1 MEELDL
7 KELFE
12 MFWNKKIKII
22 LIVAIFA
29 VIGVIYSIG
38 FVVPE
43 YTAFT
48 KLVLAGQSSDATGN
62 TTEAITTTDLTINS
76 KLVGTYSELV
86 TSNDVVRQVITNTGI
101 NISEEAL
108 KSSIEVSSVEDT
120 DVIKISVTNQ
130 NPTYATKLTNET
142 AKAFMEK
149 VAEIYNINNVHVVDE
164 AEEPQSPSNVN
175 HLKDV
180 IIFTFIGV
188 VVAVAYVLIA
198 NMLDNTIKT
207 REEVER
213 LFKIPVIAEIPL
225 NITEKGGKNK

>member
-48 KLVLAGQSSDATGN
+48 KLVLAGQSSDTTGN

-180 IIFTFIGV
+180 VIFTFIGV
-188 VVAVAYVLIA
+188 VIAVGYVLIA

-213 LFKIPVIAEIPL
+213 LYKVPVIAEIPL
-225 NITEKGGKNK
+225 NLPEKGGKK

>member
-7 KELFE
+7 RELFE

-48 KLVLAGQSSDATGN
+48 KLVLAGQSSDPTGN

-180 IIFTFIGV
+180 VIFTFIGV
-188 VVAVAYVLIA
+188 VIAVGYVLIA

-213 LFKIPVIAEIPL
+213 LYKVPVIAEIPL

>member
-48 KLVLAGQSSDATGN
+48 KLVLAGQSSDPTGN

-86 TSNDVVRQVITNTGI
+86 TSTDVVRQVITNTGI
-101 NISEEAL
+101 DISEEAL

-130 NPTYATKLTNET
+130 NPTYATKLANET

-180 IIFTFIGV
+180 VIFTFIGV
-188 VVAVAYVLIA
+188 VIAVGYVLIA

-213 LFKIPVIAEIPL
+213 LYKVPVIAEIPL
-225 NITEKGGKNK
+225 NLPEKGGKK

>member
-101 NISEEAL
+101 NISESAL

-130 NPTYATKLTNET
+130 NPTYATKLANET

-180 IIFTFIGV
+180 VIFTFIGV
-188 VVAVAYVLIA
+188 VIAVGYVLIA

-213 LFKIPVIAEIPL
+213 LYKVPVIAEIPL
-225 NITEKGGKNK
+225 NLPEKGGKK

>member
-142 AKAFMEK
+142 AKALMEK

-180 IIFTFIGV
+180 VIFTFIGV
-188 VVAVAYVLIA
+188 VIAVGYVLIA

-213 LFKIPVIAEIPL
+213 LYKVPVIAEIPL
-225 NITEKGGKNK
+225 NLPEKGGKK

>member
-180 IIFTFIGV
+180 VIFTFIGV
-188 VVAVAYVLIA
+188 VIAVGYVLIA

-213 LFKIPVIAEIPL
+213 LYKVPVIAEIPL
-225 NITEKGGKNK
+225 NLPEKGGKNK

>member
-180 IIFTFIGV
+180 VIFTFIGV
-188 VVAVAYVLIA
+188 VIAVGYVLIA

-213 LFKIPVIAEIPL
+213 LYKVPVIAEIPL
-225 NITEKGGKNK
+225 NLPEKGGKK

>member
-22 LIVAIFA
+22 LIMAIFA

-86 TSNDVVRQVITNTGI
+86 TSNDVVRQVIANTGI
-101 NISEEAL
+101 DISEEAL

-120 DVIKISVTNQ
+120 DVIRISVTNQ

-180 IIFTFIGV
+180 VIFTFIGV
-188 VVAVAYVLIA
+188 VIAVGYVLIA

-213 LFKIPVIAEIPL
+213 LYKIPVIAEIPL
-225 NITEKGGKNK
+225 NITEKGGKK

>member
-1 MEELDL
+1 MEELDI

-213 LFKIPVIAEIPL
+213 LYKIPVIAEIPL

>member
-48 KLVLAGQSSDATGN
+48 KLVLAGQSSDTTGN

-108 KSSIEVSSVEDT
+108 KSSIEVSSVEDA

-130 NPTYATKLTNET
+130 NPTYATKLANET

>member
-120 DVIKISVTNQ
+120 DVIRISVTNQ

-213 LFKIPVIAEIPL
+213 LYKIPVIAEIPL
-225 NITEKGGKNK
+225 NITEKGGKK

>member
-7 KELFE
+7 RELFE

-48 KLVLAGQSSDATGN
+48 KLVLAGQSSDPTGN

-180 IIFTFIGV
+180 VIFTFIGV
-188 VVAVAYVLIA
+188 VIAVGYVLIA

-213 LFKIPVIAEIPL
+213 LYKVPVIAEIPL
-225 NITEKGGKNK
+225 NLPEKGGKNK

>member
-48 KLVLAGQSSDATGN
+48 KLVLAGQSSDPTGN

-101 NISEEAL
+101 GISENAL
-108 KSSIEVSSVEDT
+108 KNSIEVSSVEDT
-120 DVIKISVTNQ
+120 DVIRISVTNE
-130 NPTYATKLTNET
+130 NPTYATKLANET

-180 IIFTFIGV
+180 VIFTFIGV
-188 VVAVAYVLIA
+188 VIAVGYVLIA

-213 LFKIPVIAEIPL
+213 LYKVPVIAEIPL
-225 NITEKGGKNK
+225 NLPEKGGKK

>member
-130 NPTYATKLTNET
+130 NPTYATKLANET

-180 IIFTFIGV
+180 VIFTFIGV
-188 VVAVAYVLIA
+188 VIAVGYVLIA

-213 LFKIPVIAEIPL
+213 LYKVPVIAEIPL
-225 NITEKGGKNK
+225 NLPEKGGKK

>member
-120 DVIKISVTNQ
+120 DVIRISVTNE
-130 NPTYATKLTNET
+130 NPTYATKLANET

-180 IIFTFIGV
+180 VIFTFIGV
-188 VVAVAYVLIA
+188 VIAVGYVLIA

-213 LFKIPVIAEIPL
+213 LYKVPVIAEIPL
-225 NITEKGGKNK
+225 NLPEKGGKK

>member
-108 KSSIEVSSVEDT
+108 KSSIEVSSVEDA

-130 NPTYATKLTNET
+130 NPTYATKLANET

-180 IIFTFIGV
+180 VIFTFIGV
-188 VVAVAYVLIA
+188 VIAVGYVLIA

-213 LFKIPVIAEIPL
+213 LYKVPVIAEIPL
-225 NITEKGGKNK
+225 NLPEKGGKK

>member
-48 KLVLAGQSSDATGN
+48 KLVLAGQSSDPTGN

-101 NISEEAL
+101 GISENAL
-108 KSSIEVSSVEDT
+108 KNSIEVSSVEDT
-120 DVIKISVTNQ
+120 DVIRISVTNE
-130 NPTYATKLTNET
+130 NPTYATKLANET

-180 IIFTFIGV
+180 VIFTFIGV
-188 VVAVAYVLIA
+188 VIAVGYVLIA

-213 LFKIPVIAEIPL
+213 LYKVPVIAEIPL
-225 NITEKGGKNK
+225 NLPEKGGKNK

>member
-1 MEELDL
+1 M
-7 KELFE
+7 
-12 MFWNKKIKII
+12 
-22 LIVAIFA
+22 IVAIFA

-38 FVVPE
+38 SVVPE

-213 LFKIPVIAEIPL
+213 LYKVPVIAEIPL
-225 NITEKGGKNK
+225 NLPEKGGKK

>member
-7 KELFE
+7 RELFE

-180 IIFTFIGV
+180 VIFTFIGV
-188 VVAVAYVLIA
+188 VIAVGYVLIA

-213 LFKIPVIAEIPL
+213 LYKVPVIAEIPL

>member
-22 LIVAIFA
+22 LIMAIFA

-130 NPTYATKLTNET
+130 NPTYATKLANET

-180 IIFTFIGV
+180 VIFTFIGV
-188 VVAVAYVLIA
+188 VIAVGYVLIA

-213 LFKIPVIAEIPL
+213 LYKVPVIAEIPL
-225 NITEKGGKNK
+225 NLPEKGGKK

>member
-108 KSSIEVSSVEDT
+108 KSSIEVSSVEDA

-130 NPTYATKLTNET
+130 NPTYATKLANET

>member
-48 KLVLAGQSSDATGN
+48 KLVLAGQSSDPTGN

>member
-22 LIVAIFA
+22 LIMAIFA

-180 IIFTFIGV
+180 VIFTFIGV
-188 VVAVAYVLIA
+188 VIAVGYVLIA

-213 LFKIPVIAEIPL
+213 LYKVPVIAEIPL
-225 NITEKGGKNK
+225 NLPEKGGKK

>member
-48 KLVLAGQSSDATGN
+48 KLVLAGQSS
-62 TTEAITTTDLTINS
+62 EAITTTDLTINS

-130 NPTYATKLTNET
+130 NPTYATKLANET

-213 LFKIPVIAEIPL
+213 LYKVPVIAEIPL
-225 NITEKGGKNK
+225 NLPEKGGKK

>member
-7 KELFE
+7 RELFE

-130 NPTYATKLTNET
+130 NPTYATKLANET

-180 IIFTFIGV
+180 VIFTFIGV
-188 VVAVAYVLIA
+188 VIAVGYVLIA

-213 LFKIPVIAEIPL
+213 LYKVPVIAEIPL
-225 NITEKGGKNK
+225 NLPEKGGKK

>member
-22 LIVAIFA
+22 LIMAIFA

-86 TSNDVVRQVITNTGI
+86 TSNDVVRQVIANTGI
-101 NISEEAL
+101 DISEEAL

-120 DVIKISVTNQ
+120 DVIRISVTNQ

-213 LFKIPVIAEIPL
+213 LYKIPVIAEIPL
-225 NITEKGGKNK
+225 NITEKGGKK

>member
-86 TSNDVVRQVITNTGI
+86 TSTDVVRQVITNTGI

-130 NPTYATKLTNET
+130 NPTYATKLANET

-180 IIFTFIGV
+180 VIFTFIGV
-188 VVAVAYVLIA
+188 VIAVGYVLIA

-213 LFKIPVIAEIPL
+213 LYKVPVIAEIPL
-225 NITEKGGKNK
+225 NLPEKGGKK

>member
-48 KLVLAGQSSDATGN
+48 KLVLAGQSS
-62 TTEAITTTDLTINS
+62 EAITTTDLTINS

-130 NPTYATKLTNET
+130 NPTYATKLANET

-175 HLKDV
+175 NLKDV

-213 LFKIPVIAEIPL
+213 LYKVPVIAEIPL
-225 NITEKGGKNK
+225 NLPEKGGKK

>member
-48 KLVLAGQSSDATGN
+48 KLVLAGQSSDTTGN

-101 NISEEAL
+101 DISEEAL

-130 NPTYATKLTNET
+130 NPTYATKLANET

-180 IIFTFIGV
+180 VIFTFIGV
-188 VVAVAYVLIA
+188 VIAVGYVLIA

-213 LFKIPVIAEIPL
+213 LYKVPVIAEIPL
-225 NITEKGGKNK
+225 NLPEKGGKK

>member
-22 LIVAIFA
+22 LIMAIFA

-86 TSNDVVRQVITNTGI
+86 TSNDVVRQVIANTGI
-101 NISEEAL
+101 DISEEAL

-120 DVIKISVTNQ
+120 DVIRISVTNQ

-180 IIFTFIGV
+180 VIFTFIGV
-188 VVAVAYVLIA
+188 VIAVGYVLIA

-213 LFKIPVIAEIPL
+213 LYKVPVIAEIPL
-225 NITEKGGKNK
+225 NLPEKGGKK

>member
-48 KLVLAGQSSDATGN
+48 KLVLAGQSSDPTGN

-108 KSSIEVSSVEDT
+108 KSSIEVSSVEDA

-130 NPTYATKLTNET
+130 NPTYATKLANET

-180 IIFTFIGV
+180 VIFTFIGV
-188 VVAVAYVLIA
+188 VIAVGYVLIA

-213 LFKIPVIAEIPL
+213 LYKVPVIAEIPL

>member
-22 LIVAIFA
+22 LIMAIFA

-108 KSSIEVSSVEDT
+108 KSSIEVSSVEDA

-130 NPTYATKLTNET
+130 NPTYATKLANET

-180 IIFTFIGV
+180 VIFTFIGV
-188 VVAVAYVLIA
+188 VIAVGYVLIA

-213 LFKIPVIAEIPL
+213 LYKVPVIAEIPL
-225 NITEKGGKNK
+225 NLPEKGGKK

>member
-22 LIVAIFA
+22 LIMAIFA

-108 KSSIEVSSVEDT
+108 KSSIEVSSVEDA

-130 NPTYATKLTNET
+130 NPTYATKLANET

-180 IIFTFIGV
+180 VIFTFIGV
-188 VVAVAYVLIA
+188 VIAVGYVLIA

>member
-48 KLVLAGQSSDATGN
+48 KLVLAGQSSDPTGN

-101 NISEEAL
+101 DISEEAL

-130 NPTYATKLTNET
+130 NPTYATKLANET

-188 VVAVAYVLIA
+188 VIAVGYVLIA

-213 LFKIPVIAEIPL
+213 LYKVPVIAEIPL
-225 NITEKGGKNK
+225 NLPEKGGKK

>member
-1 MEELDL
+1 M
-7 KELFE
+7 
-12 MFWNKKIKII
+12 
-22 LIVAIFA
+22 IVAIFA

-86 TSNDVVRQVITNTGI
+86 TSNDVVRQVITNTGMD
-101 NISEEAL
+101 ISEEAL

-130 NPTYATKLTNET
+130 NPTYATKLANET

-180 IIFTFIGV
+180 VIFTFIGV
-188 VVAVAYVLIA
+188 VIAVGYVLIA

-213 LFKIPVIAEIPL
+213 LYKVPVIAEIPL
-225 NITEKGGKNK
+225 NLPEKGGKK

>member
-7 KELFE
+7 KELFD

-101 NISEEAL
+101 GISENAL
-108 KSSIEVSSVEDT
+108 KNSIEVSSVEDT
-120 DVIKISVTNQ
+120 DVIRISVTNE
-130 NPTYATKLTNET
+130 NPTYATKLANET

-180 IIFTFIGV
+180 VIFTFIGV
-188 VVAVAYVLIA
+188 VVAVGYVLIA

-207 REEVER
+207 REEVEKLYR
-213 LFKIPVIAEIPL
+213 VPVIAEIPL
-225 NITEKGGKNK
+225 NLPEKGGKK

>member
-48 KLVLAGQSSDATGN
+48 KLVLAGQSSDPTGN

-130 NPTYATKLTNET
+130 NPTYATKLANET

-180 IIFTFIGV
+180 VIFTFIGV
-188 VVAVAYVLIA
+188 VIAVGYVLIA

-213 LFKIPVIAEIPL
+213 LYKVPVIAEIPL
-225 NITEKGGKNK
+225 NLPEKGGKK